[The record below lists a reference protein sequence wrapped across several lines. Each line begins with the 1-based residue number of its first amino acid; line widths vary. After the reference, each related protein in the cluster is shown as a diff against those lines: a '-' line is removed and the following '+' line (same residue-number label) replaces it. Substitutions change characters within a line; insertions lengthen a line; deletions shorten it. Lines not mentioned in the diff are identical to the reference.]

1 MSTTQHTGHYN
12 LPTFGDNPNDRPS
25 WRGDFTDAMTKIDNQ
40 MYANATNITTAT
52 AAANNATTAAGE
64 AKTAA
69 ESAAELAQTNKNDIA
84 DLDSYFG
91 KLGVTSETTA
101 QQLMNTIN
109 GKAEDTDLTSL
120 ESTVSSLS
128 STVNTKANTS
138 DVYTKGQADTTFTKQ
153 GGYSGTAQQLNQQ
166 IAGIKATADKNTD
179 DIEAILMRQTPR
191 YRKIVAVGDS
201 ITYGTGTT
209 SAATKNWVAQLAPL
223 VGNPTVVNLA
233 ENGAGFV
240 SFDTGAGGKTFI
252 QQLQSAAT
260 THSDADCIIIAG
272 GINDSASTG
281 VYTAVRNC
289 LNYACSTWSNA
300 DVWYIPDMIAG
311 CIGYNGYKRKNLEK
325 MGDLLAAPRGL
336 RCKMIKYAWEWLN
349 VEDVSMDGIHADD
362 TGSQMF
368 AQYVF
373 SAMCGNVP
381 RANKN
386 AELITGGPGISFSA
400 NNMVCEIIDGM
411 CQIHG
416 NVVLSTQAT
425 AFTRL
430 FNLPKGFD
438 YSSYLSGMVSDA
450 DGVKNIFYPDA
461 SYEPN
466 TVMTYSTIPSGKSIY
481 ANCSFPIGVSVAQA

>member
-64 AKTAA
+64 AKAA
-69 ESAAELAQTNKNDIA
+69 ANNAASLAQANKNDIA
-84 DLDSYFG
+84 DLDGYFG
-91 KLGVTSETTA
+91 KLGVTSESTA

-109 GKAEDTDLTSL
+109 GKAEGTALAAL
-120 ESTVSSLS
+120 QGTVSELS
-128 STVNTKANTS
+128 DSVGGKADTS
-138 DVYTKGQADTTFTKQ
+138 SVYTKTQADTTFTKQ

-166 IAGIKATADKNTD
+166 IAGVKATADKNSG
-179 DIEAILMRQTPR
+179 DIETIIMRQTPK

-201 ITYGTGTT
+201 ITYGTGTS

-240 SFDTGAGGKTFI
+240 SFDSSAGGKTFI
-252 QQLQSAAT
+252 QQLQSVAT
-260 THSDADCIIIAG
+260 AHSDADCIIIAG
-272 GINDSASTG
+272 GINDSASAG
-281 VYTAVRNC
+281 VYTAARNC
-289 LNYACSTWSNA
+289 LSYACGTWTDA
-300 DVWYIPDMIAG
+300 DVWYIPDVIAG

-325 MGDLLAAPRGL
+325 MGDLLTAPRGL

-349 VEDVSMDGIHADD
+349 TEDVSTDGIHAND
-362 TGSQMF
+362 TGSQML

-381 RANKN
+381 RVNKN
-386 AELITGGPGISFSA
+386 AELITGGPGIHFSA

-416 NVVLSTQAT
+416 NVVLSTQVT

-438 YSSYLSGMVSDA
+438 YSAYLSGMVSDA
-450 DGVKNIFYPDA
+450 DAVKNIFYPD
-461 SYEPN
+461 SGSEPN
-466 TVMTYSTIPSGKSIY
+466 TVMSYDTIPSGKSIY
-481 ANCSFPIGVSVAQA
+481 ANCSFPIGVSVAKE